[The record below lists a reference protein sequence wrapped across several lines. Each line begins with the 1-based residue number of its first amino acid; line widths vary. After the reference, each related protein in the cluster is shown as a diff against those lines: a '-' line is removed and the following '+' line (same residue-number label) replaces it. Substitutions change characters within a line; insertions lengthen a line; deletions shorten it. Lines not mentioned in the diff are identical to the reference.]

1 MKMTRNEYRLLP
13 WQKEAQELVGK
24 QREEFLFNDGNALP
38 PEFKPE
44 EPK

>member
-24 QREEFLFNDGNALP
+24 QMEEFLFNDGNALP
-38 PEFKPE
+38 PEFKSE